1 MAKNI
6 NKTNLDVILEKV
18 PPIIGVSLLILPLLI
33 SLINPE
39 LAAILIILLNVY
51 FLYKSFSFAVLFAIS
66 LAKIRREESVQW
78 RKRLDSTLNPDE
90 FISNIQSS
98 IAGVRSMSYET
109 YRAEN
114 PNARK
119 WFGRLAFMFH
129 KYETIRF
136 LGIEIGEIKRVR
148 NNITNWSDIQHIV
161 VVPHVKEPE
170 SILRATMEH
179 LKNQTFP
186 VKQINVVLA
195 AEAADPNGV
204 IVSEKLREEY
214 KDVFNNIWITN
225 HVLQEGE
232 AVGKSANMAWAG
244 REVTKQVNLLGWNK
258 KRVTLTSCDA
268 DSKLPAEYFSY
279 QTYLFSTIADSE
291 YKYFNGALVLY
302 NNIWRLPFYARVK
315 NSMSSIYNVGRL
327 IRTDKLVP
335 FSTYTTTL
343 WLIEEIG
350 YWTPWVTPEDFHM
363 FFKGLFKYPEKVQTI
378 PMFIKIMS
386 DAAEGES
393 HWQTIRNNYL
403 QERRWQW
410 GISDDGWVL
419 KNLFSTPIRKL
430 RPRMIYMSVH
440 TIFDHIFGPV
450 GSLMILVGGNIPALI
465 RPEFAFTVFGANL
478 PRVSSSIIQLTIFCM
493 IPVIILDIF
502 LKPNTSNNVIT
513 RIKHLFEW
521 IVQPFV
527 GFLLTVLPGLEA
539 HTRLIFGKYLEYY
552 VTKKKGD

>member
-6 NKTNLDVILEKV
+6 NKTNTDVILEKV
-18 PPIIGVSLLILPLLI
+18 PPLIGISFLILPLLI

-39 LAAILIILLNVY
+39 IAAVLIILLNVY
-51 FLYKSFSFAVLFAIS
+51 FLYKSFSFAVLFAVS
-66 LAKIRREESVQW
+66 LAKIRREESVEW
-78 RKRLDSTLNPDE
+78 RRRLDGILNVDE
-90 FISNIQSS
+90 AMRNIQTS
-98 IAGVRSMSYET
+98 IEGIRKMDYASYLKE
-109 YRAEN
+109 EQN
-114 PNARK
+114 PKLR
-119 WFGRLAFMFH
+119 FGRLSFLFH

-136 LGIEIGEIKRVR
+136 LNIEKGELNRVK
-148 NNITNWSDIQHIV
+148 NNIKDWRDIQHV
-161 VVPHVKEPE
+161 VIVPHVKEPE

-204 IVSEKLREEY
+204 AVSEKLRDEY

-244 REVTKQVNLLGWNK
+244 KEVTQHVNELGWDK
-258 KRVTLTSCDA
+258 KRVTITSCDA
-268 DSKLPAEYFSY
+268 DSKLPDEYYSY

-363 FFKGLFKYPEKVQTI
+363 FFKGLFKYPAKVQTI

-393 HWQTIRNNYL
+393 HWETIRNNYL

-419 KNLFSTPIRKL
+419 KNLLTTPISKL
-430 RPRMIYMSVH
+430 RPRMIYMSIH

-465 RPEFAFTVFGANL
+465 RPEFGFTVFGANL

-493 IPVIILDIF
+493 IPVVILDIF
-502 LKPNTSNNVIT
+502 LKPNTNNNVIN

-521 IVQPFV
+521 IAQPFV
-527 GFLLTVLPGLEA
+527 GFILTVLPGLEA

-552 VTKKKGD
+552 VTKKKGE

>member
-6 NKTNLDVILEKV
+6 NKTRTDVILEKV
-18 PPIIGVSLLILPLLI
+18 PPLMGVVLLLTPLVVSFI
-33 SLINPE
+33 SPE
-39 LAAILIILLNVY
+39 IAAVIIILLNVF

-66 LAKIRREESVQW
+66 LVRIRREESVNW
-78 RKRLDSTLNPDE
+78 RKRLDSLLNIGDA
-90 FISNIQSS
+90 IKQIDLNID
-98 IAGVRSMSYET
+98 G
-109 YRAEN
+109 
-114 PNARK
+114 ARK
-119 WFGRLAFMFH
+119 LTYQEYLVANTNKKVSRLRFWLDKF
-129 KYETIRF
+129 ETLRF
-136 LGIEIGEIKRVR
+136 LKIERNELRRVQ
-148 NNITNWSDIQHIV
+148 TNVTDWKDIQHV
-161 VVPHVKEPE
+161 VIVPHVKEPE

-179 LKNQTFP
+179 LKNQSFP
-186 VKQINVVLA
+186 TKQISVVLA

-214 KDVFNNIWITN
+214 KEVFNNIWVTN
-225 HVLQEGE
+225 HILQEGE

-244 REVTKQVNLLGWNK
+244 KEVTQHINKLGWDK

-268 DSKLPAEYFSY
+268 DSKLPKDYFSY
-279 QTYLFSTIADSE
+279 QTYLFSTTPDNE
-291 YKYFNGALVLY
+291 YLYFNGALVLY

-315 NSMSSIYNVGRL
+315 NSMSTIYNVGRL
-327 IRTDKLVP
+327 VRTDKLVP

-363 FFKGLFKYPEKVQTI
+363 FFKGLFKYPKKVRTI
-378 PMFIKIMS
+378 PMYMKIMS

-393 HWQTIRNNYL
+393 HWETIRNNYK

-419 KNLFSTPIRKL
+419 KNLFTTPFSKL
-430 RPRMIYMSVH
+430 SPRMIYLSVH

-465 RPEFAFTVFGANL
+465 SPEFGYTVFGANL
-478 PRVSSSIIQLTIFCM
+478 PRVSSSIIQLTLFCF

-502 LKPNTSNNVIT
+502 LKPQSNKSIIT
-513 RIKHLFEW
+513 RIRYLLEW
-521 IVQPFV
+521 VTQPFV
-527 GFLLTVLPGLEA
+527 GFILSVLPGLEA
-539 HTRLIFGKYLEYY
+539 HTRLIFGRYLEYY